1 VRPAAPAL
9 LLLALATAC
18 SRVVRPVATPV
29 PAAAPADVE
38 STLFLI
44 GDAGAPAEDEPV
56 LAALEQ
62 MVRATPEPKHLVYLG
77 DNIYPRGLPDS
88 GAIGRDE
95 AERRIDAQIAVGVR
109 TETATWFIPGNH
121 DWAYMGPEGWDAV
134 VRQGKYIDEHGRP
147 WVRQI
152 PAGGCP
158 GPVSVDIGR
167 SARMIALDTQWW
179 LHDFD
184 KPRDSTSA
192 CRYYDAREVALALD
206 RAIAGAAPRHA
217 IVVGHHPLISGSE
230 HGGHLGL
237 MTHLFPLRT
246 LFDWAWI
253 PLPILGSSYA
263 FSRAQGA
270 SNQDVRGPE
279 NVRMRRIFNWVF
291 TRRKPLVY
299 AAGHEHTLQVFEGY
313 TARNLLVNGT
323 GIAGHVSPVHWL
335 ENTLYAAAVGGF
347 MRIDFLRDGR
357 ARLGVFTVDADRVT
371 TESYSSY
378 LRQEQ

>member
-1 VRPAAPAL
+1 MRRTGPAL
-9 LLLALATAC
+9 VLLALAAGC
-18 SRVVRPVATPV
+18 ARAVRPTPPPV
-29 PAAAPADVE
+29 PAAAPQEIE

-44 GDAGAPAEDEPV
+44 GDAGSPAEDEPV
-56 LAALEQ
+56 LAALEL
-62 MVRATPEPKHLVYLG
+62 MVRETAEPKYIVYLG

-88 GAIGRDE
+88 GAIGREE
-95 AERRIDAQIAVGVR
+95 AERRLDAQIAVGVR
-109 TETATWFIPGNH
+109 TETTTWFIPGNH
-121 DWAYMGPEGWDAV
+121 DWAYMGPEGWEYIQ
-134 VRQGKYIDEHGRP
+134 RQGDYIAEHGRP
-147 WVRQI
+147 YVSLI

-158 GPVSVDIGR
+158 GPVTADIGR
-167 SARMIALDTQWW
+167 SARLIALDTHWW

-192 CRYYDAREVALALD
+192 CRWYDAREVALALD
-206 RAIAGAAPRHA
+206 RSIAAAGGRHA
-217 IVVGHHPLISGSE
+217 IVIGHHPLISGSE

-246 LFDWAWI
+246 LFDWAWL

-263 FSRAQGA
+263 LSRAQGA
-270 SNQDVRGPE
+270 SNQDVRGPD

-299 AAGHEHTLQVFEGY
+299 AAGHEHTLQVFDGN
-313 TARNLLVNGT
+313 TALNLLVSGT
-323 GIAGHVSPVHWL
+323 GIAGHVSPVHRL

-347 MRIDFLRDGR
+347 MRIDFLRNGR
-357 ARLGVFTVDADRVT
+357 ARLGVYTVDADRVT
-371 TESYSSY
+371 TEAYSSY